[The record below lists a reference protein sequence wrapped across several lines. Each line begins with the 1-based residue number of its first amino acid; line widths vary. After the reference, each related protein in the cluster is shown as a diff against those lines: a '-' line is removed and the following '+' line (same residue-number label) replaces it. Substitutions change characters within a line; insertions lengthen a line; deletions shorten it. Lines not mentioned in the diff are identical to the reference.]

1 MAIRRLADKRL
12 ASVPVIAMTA
22 NAFKED
28 KAKALSEGM
37 DGHVAKPLKVEVLL
51 QAMQE
56 ALSSKRISL

>member
-1 MAIRRLADKRL
+1 MAIRQLADKRL

-22 NAFKED
+22 NAFQED

-56 ALSSKRISL
+56 ALQKHG